1 MSRDEIMK
9 FDYDAK
15 YSESLIKFED
25 GVDILPSLPEF
36 YECGLGNREHD
47 KLFLLMRIE
56 SLINDVDSEEDIT
69 QEEREEYMKC
79 IDTLIAR
86 YDKL

>member
-1 MSRDEIMK
+1 MSKDEIMK
-9 FDYDAK
+9 FDYDKK
-15 YSESLIKFED
+15 YSESLIECED

-47 KLFLLMRIE
+47 KLFLLLRIE
-56 SLINDVDSEEDIT
+56 SLKHDVEEEDIT
-69 QEEREEYMKC
+69 KEEREEYKKC
-79 IDTLIAR
+79 IDALIAR